1 MNQRIDPKCVLQTKR
16 CDMFALTKA
25 SHPPIKVFFP
35 VGMEFTAEEHGNYR
49 KIRFKTDLREGAEGA
64 KGVEITLG
72 AEKQEVFTVDV
83 TASLKTLLRMKR
95 DPTAVSVWWTG
106 HWESEQRGIY
116 SRRLNVH
123 GTSKLLTVRV
133 LDESADVEYWAQEV
147 QETVTEHLRGADLS
161 ELPRNTKFDIIV
173 ELGENR
179 MTARVV
185 IVTWS

>member
-1 MNQRIDPKCVLQTKR
+1 
-16 CDMFALTKA
+16 MFALTKA

-35 VGMEFTAEEHGNYR
+35 VGTEFAVEEHGNYR
-49 KIRFKTDLREGAEGA
+49 KIRFSTEGAEGA
-64 KGVEITLG
+64 KSVEITLG
-72 AEKQEVFTVDV
+72 AEKQKVYTVDV

-95 DPTAVSVWWTG
+95 DPSAVSVWWTG

-123 GTSKLLTVRV
+123 GTLKLLTAQV
-133 LDESADVEYWAQEV
+133 LDEDAEFDPGDVYAAV
-147 QETVTEHLRGADLS
+147 AEHLRGADLS

-173 ELGENR
+173 ESGENR
-179 MTARVV
+179 MTARVI